1 MPLAAPPGPLWT
13 ADAKE
18 PQAHEQLANELAEEF
33 AGQTVSESQ
42 VCDFVLTKTPF
53 YSFKRQVNK
62 LRTANRA
69 TPRQLGQWPVTFATT

>member
-1 MPLAAPPGPLWT
+1 M
-13 ADAKE
+13 
-18 PQAHEQLANELAEEF
+18 
-33 AGQTVSESQ
+33 SESQ